1 MKIIVLIKIKLN
13 RCHLIGTKKPS
24 LHLSDTF
31 IFNFLIISFIFIENK
46 CHSDEIWDL
55 KRVEKKVWQ
64 KAGSRSIA
72 SNSMRFTIYTTE
84 TDAEW
89 ASFFSVDYP
98 NHTLAGGVS
107 VNSLCQQGINRQADI
122 KKRTVR
128 ASTGNSRWTKH
139 RCFWKK
145 NIVVNEDIC
154 IRMRFSEFAKN
165 HRRGRFGRD

>member
-1 MKIIVLIKIKLN
+1 MGQKSPPYTYPILLFSTFWIFPSFLLKINAILM
-13 RCHLIGTKKPS
+13 RY
-24 LHLSDTF
+24 
-31 IFNFLIISFIFIENK
+31 
-46 CHSDEIWDL
+46 EIW
-55 KRVEKKVWQ
+55 KGWKKVSQ

-84 TDAEW
+84 TDGEW

-107 VNSLCQQGINRQADI
+107 VNSLCQQGINRHADI

-139 RCFWKK
+139 TRKSFGNK
-145 NIVVNEDIC
+145 NIVVNRDIC
-154 IRMRFSEFAKN
+154 IRMGLVFSEDQWVCRKT
-165 HRRGRFGRD
+165 HTRQIRTGLKLQVRL